1 MTRLSHALIPALIP
15 LLLLAGC
22 STAGGG
28 QGGQRSARGAP
39 AMKLPETANP
49 SAVVA
54 RELAFARMARE
65 EGQWTAFRA
74 FAAPGAVLHGQGGPI
89 EALPWLE
96 GKLDPPKSVQWA
108 PRAVWSSCDGG
119 TVVSFGRF
127 AEPEGQFG
135 YFVTVWERQGD
146 GEYKY
151 VYDFGWPDAE
161 LTRAEQK
168 RLAEQTAQGEDN
180 AILVEAYNFI
190 EGNVAQCAK
199 GETIPEVPGSAG
211 GLTISSPD
219 MQFKYTSSKDGTLQW
234 RWGQLPDG
242 TRKFSAIY
250 LQDGQW
256 AQALSHTVPAAGK

>member
-1 MTRLSHALIPALIP
+1 MTRLAFALIP
-15 LLLLAGC
+15 LFLIAAC

-28 QGGQRSARGAP
+28 GGPRNARGGP
-39 AMKLPETANP
+39 AMKLPDTANP

-74 FAAPGAVLHGQGGPI
+74 FAAPGAVIHGANGLVDAAG
-89 EALPWLE
+89 WLA
-96 GKLDPPKSVQWA
+96 GRQDPPQSVQWA

-135 YFVTVWERQGD
+135 YFITVWERQSD

-168 RLAEQTAQGEDN
+168 RLAEQAAQGQDN
-180 AILVEAYNFI
+180 AILVEAYSFI

-199 GETIPEVPGSAG
+199 GEAIPDVPGSAG
-211 GLTISSPD
+211 GLSITSPD
-219 MQFKYTSSKDGTLQW
+219 MQFKYNSSKDGTLQW
-234 RWGQLPDG
+234 RWGQLSDG

-250 LQDGQW
+250 LQKGQW
-256 AQALSHTVPAAGK
+256 AEALSHTIPPASK